1 MINKSVKIGLKTAVN
16 IQDGKEVKLLKVTRL
31 LTKVVFCAAVMLP
44 FFGPKNADAL
54 PLGIQLYDGT
64 TTVTVWDGGIGD
76 INTTTGAVTYS
87 GSIGVW
93 TVNVTTGIGV
103 PVLGTASYPI
113 LDLNS
118 VNVSTSTGGTLNV
131 AITQTGLGPLP
142 TGSSSLRTSVGGV
155 TSGTVSF
162 NTYYDINDLAF
173 GTGTLA
179 GSLGP
184 YGPGAFSGVTGAP
197 ITTGANLYSITAN
210 ASITQAGAGSTSF
223 NDEVSVPEP
232 STLLLLGGGL
242 VGIGIWFR
250 RKRLPFPLN

>member
-1 MINKSVKIGLKTAVN
+1 VN
-16 IQDGKEVKLLKVTRL
+16 IVRL
-31 LTKVVFCAAVMLP
+31 LTKVVLCAAVMLS
-44 FFGPKNADAL
+44 FFGIKNADAL

-64 TTVTVWDGGIGD
+64 TTITVWDDGVGD
-76 INTTTGAVTYS
+76 VNSTTGAVTYI

-103 PVLGTASYPI
+103 PVVGTSSWPI

-118 VNVSTSTGGTLNV
+118 VNVTTTTGGTLNV
-131 AITQTGLGPLP
+131 AVTQTGLGPLP
-142 TGSSSLRTSVGGV
+142 TGSSSLRTSVGG
-155 TSGTVSF
+155 TTAGTVSF
-162 NTYYDINDLAF
+162 NTYYDVTDLAF

-210 ASITQAGAGSTSF
+210 ASITQAGAGATSF
-223 NDEVSVPEP
+223 DNEVRVPEP

-242 VGIGIWFR
+242 VGIGLWFR
-250 RKRLPFPLN
+250 RKR

>member
-1 MINKSVKIGLKTAVN
+1 MN
-16 IQDGKEVKLLKVTRL
+16 IVRL
-31 LTKVVFCAAVMLP
+31 LTKVALCAAVMLS
-44 FFGPKNADAL
+44 FFGIKNADAL

-64 TTVTVWDGGIGD
+64 TTITVWDDGVGD
-76 INTTTGAVTYS
+76 VNSTTGAVTYV

-103 PVLGTASYPI
+103 PVVGTSSWPI

-118 VNVSTSTGGTLNV
+118 IDVTTTTGGTLNV
-131 AITQTGLGPLP
+131 AVTQTGLGPLP
-142 TGSSSLRTSVGGV
+142 TGSSSLRTSVGG
-155 TSGTVSF
+155 TTAGTVSF
-162 NTYYDINDLAF
+162 NTYYDVTDLAF

-210 ASITQAGAGSTSF
+210 ASITQAGAGATSF
-223 NDEVSVPEP
+223 DNEVRVPEP

-242 VGIGIWFR
+242 VGIGLWFR
-250 RKRLPFPLN
+250 RKR

>member
-1 MINKSVKIGLKTAVN
+1 MKIV
-16 IQDGKEVKLLKVTRL
+16 RL
-31 LTKVVFCAAVMLP
+31 LTKVALCAAVMLS
-44 FFGPKNADAL
+44 FFGIKNADAL

-64 TTVTVWDGGIGD
+64 TTITVWDDGVGD
-76 INTTTGAVTYS
+76 VNSTTGAVTYI

-103 PVLGTASYPI
+103 PVVGTSSWPI

-118 VNVSTSTGGTLNV
+118 VNVTTTTGGTLNV
-131 AITQTGLGPLP
+131 AVTQTGLGPLP
-142 TGSSSLRTSVGGV
+142 TGSSSLRTSVGG
-155 TSGTVSF
+155 TTAGTVSF
-162 NTYYDINDLAF
+162 NTYYDVTDLAF

-210 ASITQAGAGSTSF
+210 ASITQAGAGATSF
-223 NDEVSVPEP
+223 DNEVRVPEP

-242 VGIGIWFR
+242 VGIGLWFR
-250 RKRLPFPLN
+250 RKR

>member
-1 MINKSVKIGLKTAVN
+1 MN
-16 IQDGKEVKLLKVTRL
+16 IVRL
-31 LTKVVFCAAVMLP
+31 LTKVALCAAVMLS
-44 FFGPKNADAL
+44 FFGIKNADAL

-64 TTVTVWDGGIGD
+64 TTITVWDDGVGD
-76 INTTTGAVTYS
+76 VNSTTGAVTYI

-103 PVLGTASYPI
+103 PVVGTSSWPI

-118 VNVSTSTGGTLNV
+118 IDVTTTTGGTLNV
-131 AITQTGLGPLP
+131 AVTQTGLGPLP
-142 TGSSSLRTSVGGV
+142 TGSSSIRTSVGG
-155 TSGTVSF
+155 TTAGTVSF
-162 NTYYDINDLAF
+162 NTYYDVTDLAF

-210 ASITQAGAGSTSF
+210 ASITQAGAGATSF
-223 NDEVSVPEP
+223 DNEVRVPEP

-242 VGIGIWFR
+242 VGIGLWFR
-250 RKRLPFPLN
+250 RKR

>member
-1 MINKSVKIGLKTAVN
+1 MKIV
-16 IQDGKEVKLLKVTRL
+16 RL
-31 LTKVVFCAAVMLP
+31 LTKVALCAAVMLS
-44 FFGPKNADAL
+44 FFGIKNADAL

-64 TTVTVWDGGIGD
+64 TTITVWDDGVGD
-76 INTTTGAVTYS
+76 VNSTTGAVTYI

-103 PVLGTASYPI
+103 PVVGTSSWPI

-118 VNVSTSTGGTLNV
+118 IDVTTTTGGTLNV
-131 AITQTGLGPLP
+131 AVTQTGLGPLP
-142 TGSSSLRTSVGGV
+142 TGSSSLRTSVGG
-155 TSGTVSF
+155 TTAGTVSF
-162 NTYYDINDLAF
+162 TTYYDVTDLAF

-197 ITTGANLYSITAN
+197 ITTGANVYSITAN
-210 ASITQAGAGSTSF
+210 ASITQAGAGATSF
-223 NDEVSVPEP
+223 DNEVRVPEP

-242 VGIGIWFR
+242 VGIGLWFR
-250 RKRLPFPLN
+250 RKR

>member
-1 MINKSVKIGLKTAVN
+1 VN
-16 IQDGKEVKLLKVTRL
+16 IVRL
-31 LTKVVFCAAVMLP
+31 LTKVALCAAVMLS
-44 FFGPKNADAL
+44 FFGIKNADAL

-64 TTVTVWDGGIGD
+64 TTITVWDDGVGD
-76 INTTTGAVTYS
+76 VNSTTGAVTYI

-103 PVLGTASYPI
+103 PVVGTSSWPI

-118 VNVSTSTGGTLNV
+118 IDVTTTTGGTLNV
-131 AITQTGLGPLP
+131 AVTQTGLGPLP
-142 TGSSSLRTSVGGV
+142 TGSSSLRTSVGG
-155 TSGTVSF
+155 TTAGTVSF
-162 NTYYDINDLAF
+162 NTYYDVTDLAF

-210 ASITQAGAGSTSF
+210 ASITQAGAGATSF
-223 NDEVSVPEP
+223 DNEVRVPEP

-242 VGIGIWFR
+242 VGIGLWFR
-250 RKRLPFPLN
+250 RKR

>member
-1 MINKSVKIGLKTAVN
+1 MN
-16 IQDGKEVKLLKVTRL
+16 IVRL
-31 LTKVVFCAAVMLP
+31 LTKVVLCAAVMLS
-44 FFGPKNADAL
+44 FFGIKNADAL

-64 TTVTVWDGGIGD
+64 TTITVWDDGVGD
-76 INTTTGAVTYS
+76 VNSTTGAVTYI

-103 PVLGTASYPI
+103 PVVGTSSWPI

-118 VNVSTSTGGTLNV
+118 VNVTTTTGGTLNV
-131 AITQTGLGPLP
+131 AVTQTGLGPLP
-142 TGSSSLRTSVGGV
+142 TGSSSIRTSVGG
-155 TSGTVSF
+155 TTAGTVSF
-162 NTYYDINDLAF
+162 NTYYDVTDLAF

-210 ASITQAGAGSTSF
+210 ASITQAGAGATSF
-223 NDEVSVPEP
+223 DNEVRVPEP

-242 VGIGIWFR
+242 VGIGLWFR
-250 RKRLPFPLN
+250 RKR

>member
-1 MINKSVKIGLKTAVN
+1 MN
-16 IQDGKEVKLLKVTRL
+16 IVRL
-31 LTKVVFCAAVMLP
+31 LTKVVLCAAVMLS
-44 FFGPKNADAL
+44 FFGIKNADAL

-64 TTVTVWDGGIGD
+64 TTITVWDDGVGD
-76 INTTTGAVTYS
+76 VNSTTGAVTYI

-103 PVLGTASYPI
+103 PVVGTSSWPI

-118 VNVSTSTGGTLNV
+118 VNVTTTTGGTLNV
-131 AITQTGLGPLP
+131 AVTQTGLGPLP
-142 TGSSSLRTSVGGV
+142 TGSSSLRTSVGG
-155 TSGTVSF
+155 TTAGTVSF
-162 NTYYDINDLAF
+162 NTYYDVTDLAF

-210 ASITQAGAGSTSF
+210 ASITQAGAGATSF
-223 NDEVSVPEP
+223 DNEVRVPEP

-242 VGIGIWFR
+242 VGIGLWFR
-250 RKRLPFPLN
+250 RKR

>member
-1 MINKSVKIGLKTAVN
+1 MN
-16 IQDGKEVKLLKVTRL
+16 IVRL
-31 LTKVVFCAAVMLP
+31 LTKVALCAAVMLS
-44 FFGPKNADAL
+44 FFGIKNADAL

-64 TTVTVWDGGIGD
+64 TTITVWDDGVGD
-76 INTTTGAVTYS
+76 VNSTTGAVTYI

-103 PVLGTASYPI
+103 PVVGTSSWPI

-118 VNVSTSTGGTLNV
+118 VNVTTTTGGTLNV
-131 AITQTGLGPLP
+131 AVTQTGLGPLP
-142 TGSSSLRTSVGGV
+142 TGSSSLRTSVGG
-155 TSGTVSF
+155 TTAGTVSF
-162 NTYYDINDLAF
+162 TTYYDVTDLAF

-210 ASITQAGAGSTSF
+210 ASITQAGAGATSF
-223 NDEVSVPEP
+223 DNEVRVPEP

-242 VGIGIWFR
+242 VGIGLWFR
-250 RKRLPFPLN
+250 RKR

>member
-1 MINKSVKIGLKTAVN
+1 MFVN
-16 IQDGKEVKLLKVTRL
+16 IVRL
-31 LTKVVFCAAVMLP
+31 LTKVALCAAVMLS
-44 FFGPKNADAL
+44 FFGIKNADAL

-64 TTVTVWDGGIGD
+64 TTITVWDDGVGD
-76 INTTTGAVTYS
+76 VNSTTGAVTYI

-103 PVLGTASYPI
+103 PVVGTSSWPI

-118 VNVSTSTGGTLNV
+118 IDVTTTTGGTLNV
-131 AITQTGLGPLP
+131 AVTQTGLGPLP
-142 TGSSSLRTSVGGV
+142 TGSSSLRTSVGG
-155 TSGTVSF
+155 TTAGTVSF
-162 NTYYDINDLAF
+162 TTYYDVTDLAF

-210 ASITQAGAGSTSF
+210 ASITQAGAGATSF
-223 NDEVSVPEP
+223 DNEVRVPEP

-242 VGIGIWFR
+242 VGIGLWFR
-250 RKRLPFPLN
+250 RKR

>member
-76 INTTTGAVTYS
+76 INTT
-87 GSIGVW
+87 
-93 TVNVTTGIGV
+93 
-103 PVLGTASYPI
+103 
-113 LDLNS
+113 
-118 VNVSTSTGGTLNV
+118 TGGTLNV

>member
-1 MINKSVKIGLKTAVN
+1 
-16 IQDGKEVKLLKVTRL
+16 
-31 LTKVVFCAAVMLP
+31 MLP
-44 FFGPKNADAL
+44 FFGIRTADAL
-54 PLGIQLYDGT
+54 PLGISLYVVT
-64 TTVTVWDGGIGD
+64 TT
-76 INTTTGAVTYS
+76 
-87 GSIGVW
+87 
-93 TVNVTTGIGV
+93 
-103 PVLGTASYPI
+103 
-113 LDLNS
+113 
-118 VNVSTSTGGTLNV
+118 TGGTLNV

-162 NTYYDINDLAF
+162 NTYYDISDLAF

>member
-1 MINKSVKIGLKTAVN
+1 MFVN
-16 IQDGKEVKLLKVTRL
+16 IVRL
-31 LTKVVFCAAVMLP
+31 LTKVALCAAVMLS
-44 FFGPKNADAL
+44 FFGIKNADAL

-64 TTVTVWDGGIGD
+64 TTITVWDDGVGD
-76 INTTTGAVTYS
+76 INSTAGAVTYV

-103 PVLGTASYPI
+103 PVVGTSSWPI

-118 VNVSTSTGGTLNV
+118 IDVTTTTGGTLNV
-131 AITQTGLGPLP
+131 AVTQTGLGPLP
-142 TGSSSLRTSVGGV
+142 TGASSLRTSVGG
-155 TSGTVSF
+155 TTAGTVSF
-162 NTYYDINDLAF
+162 TTYYDVTDLAF

-210 ASITQAGAGSTSF
+210 ASITQAGAGATSF
-223 NDEVSVPEP
+223 DNEVRVHEP

-242 VGIGIWFR
+242 VGIGLWFR
-250 RKRLPFPLN
+250 RKR

>member
-1 MINKSVKIGLKTAVN
+1 MN
-16 IQDGKEVKLLKVTRL
+16 IVRL
-31 LTKVVFCAAVMLP
+31 LTKVALCAAVMLS
-44 FFGPKNADAL
+44 FFGIKNADAL

-64 TTVTVWDGGIGD
+64 TTITVWDDGVGD
-76 INTTTGAVTYS
+76 VNSTTGAVTYI

-103 PVLGTASYPI
+103 PVVGTSSWPI

-118 VNVSTSTGGTLNV
+118 IDVTTTTGGTLNV
-131 AITQTGLGPLP
+131 AVTQTGLGPLP
-142 TGSSSLRTSVGGV
+142 TGSSSLRTSVGG
-155 TSGTVSF
+155 TTAGTVSF
-162 NTYYDINDLAF
+162 NTYYDVTDLAF

-210 ASITQAGAGSTSF
+210 ASITQAGAGATSF
-223 NDEVSVPEP
+223 DNEVRVPEP

-242 VGIGIWFR
+242 VGIGLWFR
-250 RKRLPFPLN
+250 RKR